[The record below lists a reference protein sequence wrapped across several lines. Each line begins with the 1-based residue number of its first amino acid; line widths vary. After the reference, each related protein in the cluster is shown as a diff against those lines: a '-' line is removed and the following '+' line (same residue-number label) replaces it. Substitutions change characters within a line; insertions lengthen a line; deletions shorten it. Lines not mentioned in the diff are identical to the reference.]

1 MNIILANPRGFC
13 AGVDR
18 AIEITNRALDIFG
31 APIYVK
37 HEIVHNKYVVDELKE
52 KGVVFIEDINKI
64 PEHSILIYSAHGVS
78 EQIIEQSEKRNLQ
91 VFNATC
97 PLVTKVHMEVARLSK
112 KRINTILIGHKGHP
126 EVEGTIGRY
135 VSKLDSKI
143 VLVENEDD
151 VANLKF
157 NNDNEIAYVTQTT
170 LSIDDT
176 SAIIDAIKIKY
187 NNVIEP
193 TRGDICYATTNRQ
206 NAVKELTEKCDVI
219 FVVGSENSSNSNRLK
234 EISTRAGV
242 PSYLLDSADD
252 LDVKWLSNKK
262 NIGLTAGASAPEVL
276 VQSIISKLKGYGAL
290 NVIDSIGVEEDI
302 TFKIPKELILKN

>member
-1 MNIILANPRGFC
+1 
-13 AGVDR
+13 
-18 AIEITNRALDIFG
+18 
-31 APIYVK
+31 
-37 HEIVHNKYVVDELKE
+37 
-52 KGVVFIEDINKI
+52 
-64 PEHSILIYSAHGVS
+64 
-78 EQIIEQSEKRNLQ
+78 
-91 VFNATC
+91 
-97 PLVTKVHMEVARLSK
+97 
-112 KRINTILIGHKGHP
+112 LIGHKGHP

-276 VQSIISKLKGYGAL
+276 VQSIINKLKGYGAL

>member
-1 MNIILANPRGFC
+1 
-13 AGVDR
+13 
-18 AIEITNRALDIFG
+18 
-31 APIYVK
+31 
-37 HEIVHNKYVVDELKE
+37 
-52 KGVVFIEDINKI
+52 
-64 PEHSILIYSAHGVS
+64 
-78 EQIIEQSEKRNLQ
+78 
-91 VFNATC
+91 
-97 PLVTKVHMEVARLSK
+97 MEVARLSK

-157 NNDNEIAYVTQTT
+157 NNDSEIAYVTQTT

-276 VQSIISKLKGYGAL
+276 VQSIINKLKGYGAL